1 MENTKQFRFEQ
12 DEASFFI
19 SENDA
24 VMGPFKPSEIL
35 EKLSVK
41 TISWVDFTYRETDGK
56 WVRLCENPDFK
67 AFQSEMPKVTPKKVV
82 PPPPPVQAEK
92 PQVKWFLFQNET
104 QTGPYSESELRRQ
117 VQTGQ
122 ILAQAYVW
130 QEAFTDWKPILET
143 QEFRPV
149 ANSHPHLQAN
159 LQANLPIEKKP
170 EERRASPRKPLLAQ
184 VYLTNQKQL
193 TAAVCRDISVG
204 GMQVLTDEV
213 PGKTGESIRLNVMP
227 PASSG
232 MRPFV
237 ASGVIVRIL
246 EDQRG
251 FSFRFTEI
259 TDEAKRSIE
268 RYVS

>member
-1 MENTKQFRFEQ
+1 MENTKQFQFEH
-12 DEASFFI
+12 DDASFFL
-19 SENDA
+19 SENDS
-24 VMGPFKPSEIL
+24 VIGPYKPSEIV
-35 EKLSVK
+35 EKLNTK
-41 TISWVDFTYRETDGK
+41 ALSWADFTYQEAEGK
-56 WVRLCENPDFK
+56 WVRLCENAIFK
-67 AFQSEMPKVTPKKVV
+67 AFQGEAPKVTPKKAV
-82 PPPPPVQAEK
+82 PPPPPMQSEK

-143 QEFRPV
+143 SEFRPITSSPV
-149 ANSHPHLQAN
+149 
-159 LQANLPIEKKP
+159 EKKP

-232 MRPFV
+232 LRPFV